1 MPPDASP
8 RPISDA
14 ELETLKVL
22 WDLGP
27 SAAGPVRDELAR
39 RGRTWA
45 YMTTKTILDRLEAK
59 RYVRRDRRRT
69 PHIYLPIFS
78 VGQLALQQLR
88 AMREALFEGSDL
100 PLARA
105 LLDGA
110 RLSQRDIAELR
121 LTLDALSKER
131 GGR

>member
-1 MPPDASP
+1 MTPDATP

-27 SAAGPVRDELAR
+27 CAAGPVREELAR
-39 RGRTWA
+39 RGRIWA

-59 RYVRRDRRRT
+59 RYVRRDRRVT
-69 PHIYLPIFS
+69 PHVYTHILS
-78 VGQLALQQLR
+78 VDQLALQQLH
-88 AMREALFEGSDL
+88 AVREALFAGSDL

-105 LLDGA
+105 LLGGA
-110 RLSQRDIAELR
+110 KLSKTDIAELR
-121 LTLDALSKER
+121 STLDALSEER
-131 GGR
+131 RSQ

>member
-1 MPPDASP
+1 MPPDATT

-27 SAAGPVRDELAR
+27 CAAGPVRDELAQ

-45 YMTTKTILDRLEAK
+45 YMTTKTVLDRLEAK
-59 RYVRRDRRRT
+59 RYVRRDRRVT
-69 PHIYLPIFS
+69 PHVYIPILS
-78 VGQLALQQLR
+78 VEQLALQQLR
-88 AMREALFEGSDL
+88 AVREARFAGSDL

-105 LLDGA
+105 LLGGA
-110 RLSQRDIAELR
+110 RLSKRDIAELR
-121 LTLDALSKER
+121 STLDALSKER
-131 GGR
+131 RSR

>member
-1 MPPDASP
+1 MPLDATP

-27 SAAGPVRDELAR
+27 SAAGPVRHELAR
-39 RGRTWA
+39 RGRIWA

-59 RYVRRDRRRT
+59 RYVRRDRRTT
-69 PHIYLPIFS
+69 PHIYLPILS
-78 VGQLALQQLR
+78 VDQLARQQLG
-88 AMREALFEGSDL
+88 ALREALFDGSDL

-110 RLSQRDIAELR
+110 RLSKRDIAELR
-121 LTLDALSKER
+121 STLDALSRER
-131 GGR
+131 GSR